1 MVEGNNQQQSEA
13 GYSAV
18 ERITRIH
25 DMVQQWKKAPE
36 RVALFMQ
43 LAQGDRNVLV
53 RLEALDNLLTESN
66 NDPQIE
72 AFIKQRFHVE
82 QNEAIK
88 LAIIY
93 RNDRSDITQAMIR
106 MIADTEQRRDEEVAG
121 ILEKRAGPD
130 IFKSFHNGELQLDTE
145 ESVAYEL
152 RVAYVL
158 RFARERMHEPD
169 TLVWLKERAEN
180 ASSEITRQTA
190 LHEIARGWF
199 TVPGT
204 LQWLQQRGLLDEDPG
219 VRTAAFEEIA
229 LRFPDLPGILEWLKE
244 RGQLD
249 EDPGVRAAV
258 FEEIALRFTDLPGIL
273 EWLKERGELDEDP
286 YARHAAQVTIKNY
299 SSTEAI
305 NMNDSSLT
313 FEMLAALITAVDNP
327 VILLEGRRSIPA
339 DDYEQASAAARFLA
353 ATFPQARFRSGNAT
367 GSDEAFSKG
376 VAAVDPARLQV
387 VAPYRNHRNNARFEG
402 ATYQYPDALTLG
414 QKEQIVAKTIFASPK
429 YSALMGLS
437 GKTGSLAAKAD
448 YLLRDT
454 MKVVGFSEEFPKVT
468 AALFYVDPCYPM
480 SGGTGHTIRVC
491 QKEGVPVVFQHEWA
505 KWIR

>member
-1 MVEGNNQQQSEA
+1 MEEGNNQQQPGS

-43 LAQGDRNVLV
+43 LAQDDRNVLV
-53 RLEALDNLLTESN
+53 RIEALDNLLTESN

-93 RNDRSDITQAMIR
+93 RNDRSDMTQAMIR
-106 MIADTEQRRDEEVAG
+106 MIADTEQSRDEEVAG

-145 ESVAYEL
+145 ESVDYEL
-152 RVAYVL
+152 RQAYVL

-169 TLVWLKERAEN
+169 TFVWLKERAEH
-180 ASSEITRQTA
+180 ASSEIIRQTA

-204 LQWLQQRGLLDEDPG
+204 LQWLQQRGQLDEDPG

-229 LRFPDLPGILEWLKE
+229 LRFPDLPG
-244 RGQLD
+244 
-249 EDPGVRAAV
+249 V
-258 FEEIALRFTDLPGIL
+258 L
-273 EWLKERGELDEDP
+273 EWLKERGELDEEP
-286 YARHAAQVTIKNY
+286 YARHAAQVTINNY
-299 SSTEAI
+299 SSTEAKNMDDTSLPFETFASLI
-305 NMNDSSLT
+305 N
-313 FEMLAALITAVDNP
+313 AVDNP
-327 VILLEGRRSIPA
+327 VILLEGRRSIP
-339 DDYEQASAAARFLA
+339 DDAYEQASAAARFLA
-353 ATFPQARFRSGNAT
+353 ATFPKARFRSGNAT

-376 VAAVDPARLQV
+376 VADVDPARLQV
-387 VAPYRNHRNNARFEG
+387 VAPYGNHRKNARFEG

-414 QKEQIVAKTIFASPK
+414 QKEQIVAKTIFSSPK
-429 YSALMGLS
+429 YSTLMGLS

>member
-204 LQWLQQRGLLDEDPG
+204 LQWLQQRGQLDEDPG

-229 LRFPDLPGILEWLKE
+229 LRFP
-244 RGQLD
+244 
-249 EDPGVRAAV
+249 
-258 FEEIALRFTDLPGIL
+258 DLPGIL

-305 NMNDSSLT
+305 NMNDSRLT
-313 FEMLAALITAVDNP
+313 FETLAALITAVDNP

-353 ATFPQARFRSGNAT
+353 AIFPKARFRSGNAT

-376 VAAVDPARLQV
+376 VAAIDPGRLQV
-387 VAPYRNHRNNARFEG
+387 VAPYRSHRNNARIEG

-414 QKEQIVAKTIFASPK
+414 QKEHMVAKTIFASPK

-491 QKEGVPVVFQHEWA
+491 QKEGVPMVFQHEWA

>member
-1 MVEGNNQQQSEA
+1 MEEGNNQKQPGS

-43 LAQGDRNVLV
+43 LAQDDRNVLV

-72 AFIKQRFHVE
+72 EFIKQRFHVE

-93 RNDRSDITQAMIR
+93 RNDRSDMTQAMIR

-152 RVAYVL
+152 RQAYVL

-180 ASSEITRQTA
+180 ASGEIIRQTA

-204 LQWLQQRGLLDEDPG
+204 LQWLQQRGQLDEDPG

-229 LRFPDLPGILEWLKE
+229 LRFP
-244 RGQLD
+244 
-249 EDPGVRAAV
+249 
-258 FEEIALRFTDLPGIL
+258 DLPGIL

-305 NMNDSSLT
+305 NMNDSRLT
-313 FEMLAALITAVDNP
+313 FETLAALITAVDNP

-353 ATFPQARFRSGNAT
+353 AIFPKARFRSGNAT

-376 VAAVDPARLQV
+376 VAAIDPGRLQV
-387 VAPYRNHRNNARFEG
+387 VAPYRSHRNNARIEG

-414 QKEQIVAKTIFASPK
+414 QKEHMVAKTIFASPK

-491 QKEGVPVVFQHEWA
+491 QKEGVPMVFQHEWA

>member
-1 MVEGNNQQQSEA
+1 MTEGNNHQQPGS
-13 GYSAV
+13 GYSVA

-36 RVALFMQ
+36 RIALFMQ
-43 LAQGDRNVLV
+43 LAQDDRNVLV

-66 NDPQIE
+66 NDPHIE
-72 AFIKQRFHVE
+72 AFIKQRFHEE
-82 QNEAIK
+82 QSEAIK

-93 RNDRSDITQAMIR
+93 RNDRSDMTQAMIR
-106 MIADTEQRRDEEVAG
+106 LIADTDQSRDEEVAG

-145 ESVAYEL
+145 ESVTCEL
-152 RVAYVL
+152 RQAYVFRL
-158 RFARERMHEPD
+158 VRERMHEPD
-169 TLVWLKERAEN
+169 TLGWLKERAEN
-180 ASSEITRQTA
+180 ASSEIIRQTA

-204 LQWLQQRGLLDEDPG
+204 LQWLQQRGQLDEDPG
-219 VRTAAFEEIA
+219 VRIAAFEEIA
-229 LRFPDLPGILEWLKE
+229 LRFTDLSGILEWLKE

-249 EDPGVRAAV
+249 EDPEVRIAA
-258 FEEIALRFTDLPGIL
+258 FEEIALRFPDLPAIL
-273 EWLKERGELDEDP
+273 EWLKERGELDEEP

-299 SSTEAI
+299 SLTEAK
-305 NMNDSSLT
+305 NMDDSSLT
-313 FEMLAALITAVDNP
+313 FETLAALINAVDNP
-327 VILLEGRRSIPA
+327 VILLEGRRSIPVDA
-339 DDYEQASAAARFLA
+339 YEQASAAAWFLA
-353 ATFPQARFRSGNAT
+353 TAFPQARFRSGNAT

-387 VAPYRNHRNNARFEG
+387 VAPYRNHRTNARFEG

-414 QKEQIVAKTIFASPK
+414 QKEHIVAKTIFASPK
-429 YSALMGLS
+429 YSSLMGLLD
-437 GKTGSLAAKAD
+437 KTGSLAAKAD
-448 YLLRDT
+448 YLIRDT

-480 SGGTGHTIRVC
+480 DGGTGHTIRVC
-491 QKEGVPVVFQHEWA
+491 QKEGVPVVFQHEWMQ
-505 KWIR
+505 WRG